1 MSSTIASASALVSA
15 LVAGLA
21 LVFVWGG
28 TESVYF
34 DWVAMDDDLTTVEL
48 AELRNPIEA
57 AVPYS
62 YTNYGEDGGGM
73 ASAPVKSGDNF
84 VLWLNVS
91 GFRADYVEDSE
102 TPFFDEVRPS
112 SGTLIP
118 TFPTVHY
125 PSLISQA
132 TGVLPS
138 VHGVIGDTMLDPE
151 TREAKRFPT
160 SLAHLKAEPIWN
172 TAKKQGISV
181 LVHDWPFSQEQPAEN
196 GADVF
201 MAEYDEGKSD
211 EERLNA
217 LLDAWAAHQGENKI
231 RLAMASLTDLKKSAR
246 ENGPKEPD
254 TLASVTTLDST
265 LKTFFDKL
273 KEKWPELRGQD
284 GDKLHVIISTDHGS
298 ANSDKLINYGE
309 LMGKLAQQVDYTVTD
324 GIANL
329 WFKELP
335 EGADQEDFEEG
346 YDDELKKRI
355 YWRSYSK
362 GNYPSTWGLG
372 KEGGNMFGDR
382 FLVLKPGYAFT
393 TEVGTE
399 PVFDPSEAGGP
410 YAASGYAVSDSS
422 RMKGQT
428 FMFRLEGG
436 SYGSS
441 LGEIQGTQ
449 LHATVC
455 KLLKIE
461 PAAGADTQ
469 ALDVD

>member
-34 DWVAMDDDLTTVEL
+34 DWVAMDDDHTTAQL
-48 AELRNPIEA
+48 AELRDPIESA
-57 AVPYS
+57 EAYS
-62 YTNYGEDGGGM
+62 YTNYGESGAM
-73 ASAPVKSGDNF
+73 ASAPVKNGDNY

-91 GFRADYVEDSE
+91 GFRADYVEDAE

-138 VHGVIGDTMLDPE
+138 VHGVIGDTMRHPE
-151 TREAKRFPT
+151 TKEVKRFPT
-160 SLAHLKAEPIWN
+160 DLVHLKAEPIWN

-181 LVHDWPFSQEQPAEN
+181 LVHDWPFSQAQPAEN

-201 MAEYDEGKSD
+201 LAEYDESKSD
-211 EERLNA
+211 EDRLNT
-217 LLDAWAAHQGENKI
+217 LLDAWGSYQGEKKI
-231 RLAMASLTDLKKSAR
+231 RLAMASLIDLKKAAR
-246 ENGPKEPD
+246 ANGPKEPD
-254 TLASVTTLDST
+254 TLAAVTTLDST
-265 LKTFFDKL
+265 LKAFFDKL
-273 KEKWPELRGQD
+273 KAKWPELRKD
-284 GDKLHVIISTDHGS
+284 EGDKLHVVLTTDHGS
-298 ANSDKLINYGE
+298 SNSDKLINYSE
-309 LMGKLAQQVDYTVTD
+309 LMGKLAQQVDYAVTD
-324 GIANL
+324 GIAHL

-335 EGADQEDFEEG
+335 AGADQADFEEG

-362 GNYPSTWGLG
+362 GDYPSTWGLG
-372 KEGGNMFGDR
+372 QDGGNMFGDR
-382 FLVLKPGYAFT
+382 FLVLKPGYSFT
-393 TEVGTE
+393 TAVGTE

-410 YAASGYAVSDSS
+410 YASSGYAVSDSS

-428 FMFRLEGG
+428 FMFRLDGG
-436 SYGSS
+436 GYGSS
-441 LGEIQGTQ
+441 LGEINGTQ
-449 LHATVC
+449 LHSTIC

-461 PAAGADTQ
+461 PAGGADAQ